1 MGQIQFVNTTRTR
14 DFQHLDILPG
24 LFRLF
29 KGRDKSAGPGG
40 DSRVSIVLY
49 SVHSGL
55 GLIYCLRITEEII
68 PYV

>member
-24 LFRLF
+24 LF

-55 GLIYCLRITEEII
+55 GLIDCVRITEEII
-68 PYV
+68 SYV